1 MSDESVIDE
10 LKEDEYFELYNPTY
24 DNLLLVLRLEKENG
38 IVKMSGSVEK
48 DFLEKV
54 IPYLEFKIQFASHLL
69 EKKWAWKSS
78 RASSRDGWSSGKEDT
93 TIKSSR
99 RKNKI
104 IKKRYIRVGIVI
116 KLKKGKR
123 LSRSGC
129 NDRSYRSSDRR
140 VSSGQCLSIVLYLC
154 KDFNLNLST

>member
-1 MSDESVIDE
+1 MSDEPVVDE

-69 EKKWAWKSS
+69 EKSEHEKVRELAQEMVEVQEK
-78 RASSRDGWSSGKEDT
+78 RIQQLKALEEK
-93 TIKSSR
+93 IK
-99 RKNKI
+99 
-104 IKKRYIRVGIVI
+104 
-116 KLKKGKR
+116 
-123 LSRSGC
+123 
-129 NDRSYRSSDRR
+129 
-140 VSSGQCLSIVLYLC
+140 
-154 KDFNLNLST
+154 